1 MRGGPT
7 NKQDTMKLEEMQKA
21 IETLCIKALG
31 LVVKVNDNEY
41 VVVKKGNDY
50 YRWYNLTEGNY
61 LDAEK
66 MRFTDLWDLFE
77 AAEKA
82 IEQ

>member
-1 MRGGPT
+1 
-7 NKQDTMKLEEMQKA
+7 MKLEEMQHA
-21 IETLCIKALG
+21 IEELCIKALG
-31 LVVKVNDNEY
+31 IVVRVNDNEY
-41 VVVKKGNDY
+41 VVVKKGSDN
-50 YRWYNLTEGNY
+50 YRWYDLTSGSY
-61 LDAEK
+61 LDVEK